1 MRRVLSKLVEL
12 RGLEPLTPCMP
23 NQQSR
28 YQLRHAVRGKK
39 KPAAE
44 PATGALVLDVW
55 S

>member
-1 MRRVLSKLVEL
+1 
-12 RGLEPLTPCMP
+12 MP